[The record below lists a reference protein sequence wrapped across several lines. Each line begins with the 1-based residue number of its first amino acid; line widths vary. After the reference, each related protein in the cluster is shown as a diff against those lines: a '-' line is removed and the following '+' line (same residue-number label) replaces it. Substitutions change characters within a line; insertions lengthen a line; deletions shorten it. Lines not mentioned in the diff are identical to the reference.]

1 MKALVI
7 GGAGFIGLHLA
18 RHLQDGGFSVDIV
31 DTLSPD
37 PADRDLNAFLEGADG
52 HKDAR
57 MLSGDISDPAS
68 LAALDNDYTHIVH
81 LAAMLG
87 VENVLNNA
95 YAVLDVNVR
104 LTVDALRLASK
115 QRNLKQFV
123 FASTSE
129 VYAGTLEH
137 GSLSIPTPESSPIVL
152 SSLAQPRTSYMLSK
166 LYGEALCE
174 QSGLPCTIIRPHNV
188 YGPRMGMRHVIP
200 QLLQRAHETGDD
212 TLEVYS
218 PTHTRTFCYVSDA
231 VEIIR
236 RLMTTEEAIGKAV
249 NVGSQAPEISIRQL
263 AEFVVSE
270 VGRDLKLVDRPATA
284 GSPSRRAPKMELCK
298 AITGYESETSLQSG
312 IAKTYEWYRPTFKSR
327 T

>member
-1 MKALVI
+1 
-7 GGAGFIGLHLA
+7 
-18 RHLQDGGFSVDIV
+18 
-31 DTLSPD
+31 
-37 PADRDLNAFLEGADG
+37 
-52 HKDAR
+52 

-104 LTVDALRLASK
+104 LTVDALRVASK

-123 FASTSE
+123 FTSTSE

-152 SSLAQPRTSYMLSK
+152 PSLVQPRTSYMLSK

-249 NVGSQAPEISIRQL
+249 NVGSQAPEISISSWPSSSSAR
-263 AEFVVSE
+263 S
-270 VGRDLKLVDRPATA
+270 A
-284 GSPSRRAPKMELCK
+284 GSTGRQAGNNRVARDELQNGLYK

-312 IAKTYEWYRPTFKSR
+312 MPRPMNGIDQRLNPGPEQTRKPHDQIREYRG
-327 T
+327 